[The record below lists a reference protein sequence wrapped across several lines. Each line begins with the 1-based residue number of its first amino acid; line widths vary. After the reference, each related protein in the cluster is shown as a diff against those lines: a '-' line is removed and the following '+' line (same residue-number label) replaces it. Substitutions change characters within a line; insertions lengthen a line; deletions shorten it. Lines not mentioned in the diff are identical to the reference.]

1 MEKDTENTQGS
12 AEIQAVLKKMRLAY
26 VANLPQQ
33 LASISALV
41 MELKKSEDYQISYE
55 NLYRAI
61 HSLKGT
67 AGTYDLPIISAIC
80 LPFDEYLTA
89 SLEGG
94 SDAGDQQISR
104 CLYFIDLLC
113 RASSLAAEGRES
125 FPEIEAS
132 LAAM

>member
-1 MEKDTENTQGS
+1 MGKDAEYIQSS
-12 AEIQAVLKKMRLAY
+12 AQIQAVLKKMRHAY
-26 VANLPQQ
+26 LANLTKQ
-33 LASISALV
+33 LASVSALV
-41 MELKKSEDYQISYE
+41 MELKKSENYQVSYE

-67 AGTYDLPIISAIC
+67 AGTYGVPIISAIC

-89 SLEGG
+89 TLEGR
-94 SDAGDQQISR
+94 SRASDQQIST
-104 CLYFIDLLC
+104 CLYFVDLLC
-113 RASSLAAEGRES
+113 RARSLAAEGRES